1 MSAFAYISILEVVL
15 KLVIVYMLSIGNID
29 KLILYAALILVVQIS
44 IVFFYQIYCLKH
56 FEESRIKFI
65 WDGSL
70 FKEIFGFAGWNMWGC
85 LAHILYTQGL
95 NILLN
100 MFFGPAV
107 NAARGVATQ
116 VQGAVQQF
124 SSNFQMALNPQ
135 ITKTYAANDM
145 KSMHT
150 LIYRS
155 SKFTFFLLFALSL
168 PVIMETEQI
177 LTLWLKIVPD
187 WTVIFVR
194 LMLCVVMV
202 DSIAN
207 PLMTAAAA
215 TGRVKVYQSVVGGI
229 LLLIVPISYIVLK
242 LGGNPYSVF
251 IVHFAVCTTA
261 FAVRLFIIRPMINFS
276 ISSYLKNAIA
286 RCIVVG
292 IVSLIIPVTLR
303 ILLDQSIFNSFVIII
318 ASVISVLVFTFLI
331 GLTTNERLFIANK
344 IKEVAYK
351 II

>member
-1 MSAFAYISILEVVL
+1 
-15 KLVIVYMLSIGNID
+15 
-29 KLILYAALILVVQIS
+29 
-44 IVFFYQIYCLKH
+44 
-56 FEESRIKFI
+56 
-65 WDGSL
+65 
-70 FKEIFGFAGWNMWGC
+70 
-85 LAHILYTQGL
+85 
-95 NILLN
+95 
-100 MFFGPAV
+100 
-107 NAARGVATQ
+107 
-116 VQGAVQQF
+116 
-124 SSNFQMALNPQ
+124 
-135 ITKTYAANDM
+135 
-145 KSMHT
+145 
-150 LIYRS
+150 
-155 SKFTFFLLFALSL
+155 
-168 PVIMETEQI
+168 METEQI

-286 RCIVVG
+286 RCIVV
-292 IVSLIIPVTLR
+292 TLR

>member
-1 MSAFAYISILEVVL
+1 
-15 KLVIVYMLSIGNID
+15 
-29 KLILYAALILVVQIS
+29 
-44 IVFFYQIYCLKH
+44 
-56 FEESRIKFI
+56 
-65 WDGSL
+65 
-70 FKEIFGFAGWNMWGC
+70 
-85 LAHILYTQGL
+85 
-95 NILLN
+95 
-100 MFFGPAV
+100 
-107 NAARGVATQ
+107 
-116 VQGAVQQF
+116 
-124 SSNFQMALNPQ
+124 MALNPQ